1 MPPTKIERKIV
12 SNLNGPQHIY
22 YAHNSKK
29 NTVEIRL
36 QLLGESVAQ
45 KFTGNYIYIQH
56 VEEELTKSADYE
68 A

>member
-1 MPPTKIERKIV
+1 MDLSIF
-12 SNLNGPQHIY
+12 Y
-22 YAHNSKK
+22 YSHNSKK

-36 QLLGESVAQ
+36 QLLGE
-45 KFTGNYIYIQH
+45 Y